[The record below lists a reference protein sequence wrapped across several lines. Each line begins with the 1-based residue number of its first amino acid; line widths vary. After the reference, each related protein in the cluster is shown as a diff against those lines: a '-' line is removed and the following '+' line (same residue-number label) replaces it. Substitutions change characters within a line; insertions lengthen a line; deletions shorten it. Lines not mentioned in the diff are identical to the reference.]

1 MTNLHS
7 GLACATNVTAGPTPS
22 ADAKQIILKEISA
35 KWCKFSEHDLWSLKN
50 ANDLVIQV
58 TSIAQRVVDALMK
71 GRLTEPRISPLGR
84 RNAAS
89 GNHPKMPDRAS
100 HD

>member
-1 MTNLHS
+1 MNV
-7 GLACATNVTAGPTPS
+7 ATGPAPS
-22 ADAKQIILKEISA
+22 ADAKQIILKEIGA
-35 KWCKFSEHDLWSLKN
+35 KWGKFSQHDLSSLKN
-50 ANDLVIQV
+50 ADDLVPQV
-58 TSIAQRVVDALMK
+58 IAKYGLVKSIAQRVVDALMK
-71 GRLTEPRISPLGR
+71 DRLSEPRLSPRGR